1 MFLKSVFFIDVYMYG
16 VKHQG
21 GGGGPNMK
29 AKRMSCVNDLFWV
42 QNSLWDHS
50 LLIGSTELYKKYRG
64 FSLDVIAVTA
74 AILVY

>member
-1 MFLKSVFFIDVYMYG
+1 MYTCMESNPR
-16 VKHQG
+16 G
-21 GGGGPNMK
+21 GGVPNMK
-29 AKRMSCVNDLFWV
+29 AKGMSCVNNLFWV

-64 FSLDVIAVTA
+64 FSHDVIAVTA